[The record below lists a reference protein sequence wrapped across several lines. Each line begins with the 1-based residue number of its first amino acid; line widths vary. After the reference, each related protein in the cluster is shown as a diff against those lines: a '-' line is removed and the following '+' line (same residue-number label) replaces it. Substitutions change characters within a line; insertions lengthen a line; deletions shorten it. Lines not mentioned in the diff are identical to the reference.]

1 LDRLAGD
8 LGPQLPQKYN
18 QHMRLSAFFCAVI
31 VLCGFVM
38 AQNRNAA
45 GPNSVTVPM
54 TVDHNRIVVDADIPL
69 PGGKTER
76 VHAWVDNGNPDFE
89 MSQELAALLGATVV
103 CNGQICSATPPSEI
117 AVGGMAIPLGG
128 GLTGAALKEARV
140 PVAHTPIAP
149 GLHVEMNIP
158 AALLC
163 HYDVLIDFPGHELT
177 IAQPGTIQF
186 RGPSSKVLVKAENGL
201 IQVPSQ
207 IENKKYN
214 LGLDLGS
221 SISFLTQELF
231 EKLAVAHSDWPRM
244 TGAIGPANMWG
255 LDGEPSW
262 KSMRL
267 DRLQFGPL
275 FLTNVAVVDF
285 PKDRQDFFVQR
296 AGISTAGLLGSQALQ
311 NYRVGL
317 DYAHSLVHFE
327 IGRTFNFP
335 DFDAV
340 GLILR
345 PEPDGHFTIL
355 GVADFDGSPSVP
367 NTTEGVQLGDHL
379 AAVDNVSTTGST
391 MGQVWAMLGG
401 TPGQERK
408 LTIERAG
415 KQFFIVAQVKHFLG
429 EMPDEKEVKGKKK

>member
-1 LDRLAGD
+1 
-8 LGPQLPQKYN
+8 
-18 QHMRLSAFFCAVI
+18 MRLSAFFCAVT

-38 AQNRNAA
+38 AQNKNTA
-45 GPNSVTVPM
+45 GPNFVTVPV
-54 TVDHNRIVVDADIPL
+54 TVDHNRVVIDVDVPT
-69 PGGKTER
+69 PKGKTER
-76 VHAWVDNGNPDFE
+76 VHAWIDNGNADFE

-117 AVGGMAIPLGG
+117 AVGGMTIPLGG
-128 GLTGAALKEARV
+128 LSGAVIKVARV
-140 PVAHTPIAP
+140 PPAHTPIAP

-158 AALLC
+158 STLLR
-163 HYDVLIDFPGHELT
+163 HYDILIDFPSHELT
-177 IAQPGTIQF
+177 IAQPGTIHF
-186 RGPSSKVLVKAENGL
+186 RGSSSKVLVNAENGL
-201 IQVPSQ
+201 IQIPSQ

-214 LGLDLGS
+214 FGLDLGS
-221 SISFLTQELF
+221 SISFLNHELF
-231 EKLAVAHSDWPRM
+231 DKFSAAHSDWPRM

-262 KSMRL
+262 KLMRL

-275 FLTNVAVVDF
+275 FLTNVAVAEF

-296 AGISTAGLLGSQALQ
+296 AGLSTAGLLGSQALQ

-317 DYAHSLVHFE
+317 DYVHSLVHFE

-335 DFDAV
+335 DFDVV

-355 GVADFDGSPSVP
+355 GVADFEGQPSVP
-367 NTTEGVQLGDHL
+367 KGTDGVQPGDHL
-379 AAVDNVSTTGST
+379 VAVDNIPVTGST
-391 MGQVWAMLGG
+391 MGQVWSMLGG

-408 LTIERAG
+408 LIVERAG
-415 KQFFIVAQVKHFLG
+415 KQFTFVARIQHFLG
-429 EMPDEKEVKGKKK
+429 ELPDEKEVKGKKNKN